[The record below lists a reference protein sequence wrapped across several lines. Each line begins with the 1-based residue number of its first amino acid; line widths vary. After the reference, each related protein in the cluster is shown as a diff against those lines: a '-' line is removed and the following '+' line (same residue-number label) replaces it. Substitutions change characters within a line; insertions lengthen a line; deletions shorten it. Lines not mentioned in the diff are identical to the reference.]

1 VHKLSKAIRVI
12 DFILFIRY
20 TSNLSGLGEE
30 IKQTLH
36 PQAILQSVIHYKF
49 YSMTIK
55 LLIFDMAGTTVKDND
70 NVHAALQQAFA
81 TEGIQVSRNEANDV
95 MGYPKP
101 VAIKDLLTLKGYTG
115 PQDAFIQ
122 KIFENFQEEMVQFYQ
137 HDPQVREIEGVSD
150 LFALLHKHHMK
161 IAIDTG
167 FDRRIADTILN
178 RFGWREK
185 GLIDVS
191 VTSDEVANGRPYPDL
206 QQGTVAGCKYVVG
219 VTTGAYTRE
228 ALQKEPHTHIIN
240 QLSDLLPILDIQK
253 VLTNH

>member
-1 VHKLSKAIRVI
+1 
-12 DFILFIRY
+12 
-20 TSNLSGLGEE
+20 
-30 IKQTLH
+30 
-36 PQAILQSVIHYKF
+36 
-49 YSMTIK
+49 
-55 LLIFDMAGTTVKDND
+55 
-70 NVHAALQQAFA
+70 
-81 TEGIQVSRNEANDV
+81 
-95 MGYPKP
+95 
-101 VAIKDLLTLKGYTG
+101 
-115 PQDAFIQ
+115 
-122 KIFENFQEEMVQFYQ
+122 
-137 HDPQVREIEGVSD
+137 
-150 LFALLHKHHMK
+150 MK

-191 VTSDEVANGRPYPDL
+191 VTSDEVANGRPYPDMIFRAMELTGVDSPEQVLKVGDTASDL